1 MEGSLCRAKQGQAM
15 SVHEG
20 SGPPDGE
27 TSELYGPG
35 GLDVFTSFRALVDF
49 RTGLS
54 PAGKAMVEI
63 GRWASSEGD
72 EDQASK
78 QGPRLRIGP
87 HGRIQKLTHAELVL
101 PIR

>member
-1 MEGSLCRAKQGQAM
+1 M

-72 EDQASK
+72 EDTE
-78 QGPRLRIGP
+78 IGP